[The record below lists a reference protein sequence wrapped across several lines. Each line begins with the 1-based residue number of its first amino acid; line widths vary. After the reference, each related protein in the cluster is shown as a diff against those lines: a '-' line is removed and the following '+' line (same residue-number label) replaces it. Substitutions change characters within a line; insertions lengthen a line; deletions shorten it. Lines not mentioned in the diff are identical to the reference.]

1 MFTNNDWRGVGG
13 EYFAEEDISKTTSG
27 VGGIFSWSGYK
38 QTTSGRV
45 REGWIF
51 KIGLDLEKQYLNQK
65 SVQMSQY
72 LKVIAWNKNIIV
84 SIHPSIHH
92 SISQFKELWNVAR
105 FLWNL
110 ADISMLKRLIRAR
123 LSQTQQKIEITRSAI
138 YCYSTEIFRFHR
150 VLYFTWFI
158 QTSKLSSVTCR
169 SPPCWRW
176 MRASIW
182 TQSDILRNKQ
192 GEHRIFQ
199 NSNIAENGVLGS
211 V

>member
-1 MFTNNDWRGVGG
+1 MEEGRRG
-13 EYFAEEDISKTTSG
+13 EYLAEADVYKQWLKRGGGWILCRRGYKQTTSG

-123 LSQTQQKIEITRSAI
+123 LSQTQQKTEITWSAI
-138 YCYSTEIFRFHR
+138 NCYSTEIFRFHR
-150 VLYFTWFI
+150 VLEIVHDSFKHLRYH
-158 QTSKLSSVTCR
+158 Q
-169 SPPCWRW
+169 SPVEEHHVE
-176 MRASIW
+176 
-182 TQSDILRNKQ
+182 DEQ
-192 GEHRIFQ
+192 GLQ
-199 NSNIAENGVLGS
+199 LGHD
-211 V
+211 

>member
-1 MFTNNDWRGVGG
+1 M
-13 EYFAEEDISKTTSG
+13 
-27 VGGIFSWSGYK
+27 GGIFSWSGYK
-38 QTTSGRV
+38 QSTSGRV

-150 VLYFTWFI
+150 VLYCTWFI
-158 QTSKLSSVTCR
+158 QTSKVPSVTCR
-169 SPPCWRW
+169 RTPCWRW
-176 MRASIW
+176 TGTAARTRSA
-182 TQSDILRNKQ
+182 ILCKSTEYKSLFRVCSEVTLEQ
-192 GEHRIFQ
+192 IF
-199 NSNIAENGVLGS
+199 SNFYKANGLFVSESSL
-211 V
+211 

>member
-1 MFTNNDWRGVGG
+1 
-13 EYFAEEDISKTTSG
+13 
-27 VGGIFSWSGYK
+27 
-38 QTTSGRV
+38 
-45 REGWIF
+45 
-51 KIGLDLEKQYLNQK
+51 
-65 SVQMSQY
+65 MSQY

-150 VLYFTWFI
+150 VLYCTWYI
-158 QTSKLSSVTCR
+158 QTSKSSSVTCR
-169 SPPCWRW
+169 SPPCWRRI
-176 MRASIW
+176 RAAIW
-182 TQSDILRNKQ
+182 ARSDILWNKQ
-192 GEHRIFQ
+192 GEHRTKFKHSREWGIVFCVIW
-199 NSNIAENGVLGS
+199 NVLEPERSNNFLNKSFDCFRIKSERTCMDNPILFDSRSRRIEHPIKRIMYTTGIKSNGIE
-211 V
+211 

>member
-1 MFTNNDWRGVGG
+1 MEEGKRG
-13 EYFAEEDISKTTSG
+13 EYLAEADVYKQWLKR
-27 VGGIFSWSGYK
+27 GGGWILCRRGYK

-150 VLYFTWFI
+150 VLYCAWFI
-158 QTSKLSSVTCR
+158 QTSKSSW
-169 SPPCWRW
+169 PH
-176 MRASIW
+176 
-182 TQSDILRNKQ
+182 L
-192 GEHRIFQ
+192 
-199 NSNIAENGVLGS
+199 
-211 V
+211 

>member
-1 MFTNNDWRGVGG
+1 MEEGRRG
-13 EYFAEEDISKTTSG
+13 EYLAEADVYKQWLKRGGGWILCRRGYNQTTSG

-123 LSQTQQKIEITRSAI
+123 LSQTQQKTEITRSAVN
-138 YCYSTEIFRFHR
+138 CYSTEIFRFHSMF
-150 VLYFTWFI
+150 VFSTLIIQAIISYLYT
-158 QTSKLSSVTCR
+158 
-169 SPPCWRW
+169 
-176 MRASIW
+176 
-182 TQSDILRNKQ
+182 
-192 GEHRIFQ
+192 
-199 NSNIAENGVLGS
+199 
-211 V
+211 

>member
-38 QTTSGRV
+38 QSTSGRV

-72 LKVIAWNKNIIV
+72 LKGIAWNKNIIV

-150 VLYFTWFI
+150 FCIVHDSF
-158 QTSKLSSVTCR
+158 KHLSHHHLTCR

-176 MRASIW
+176 VRAAIW
-182 TQSDILRNKQ
+182 TRSDILWNKQ

-199 NSNIAENGVLGS
+199 NSNMAENGVLGS